1 MRACSSLMDVA
12 RIKLTKINWRRK
24 GFAWL
29 TGHNPLSVEVKTV
42 TWEGGILLTS
52 LLSMAFSTIFLIPP
66 TWPEV
71 ALPTV
76 DWALLYQ
83 LAINKI
89 LTQTCSQSRLMQAVP
104 QLEFPLSRLTTKSNH
119 QSDYGWVQELTQV
132 SFQTVKG
139 KGLMNFLLPQRIN
152 KQKLFL
158 MQFTEHI
165 PSL

>member
-1 MRACSSLMDVA
+1 MDVA

-66 TWPEV
+66 TCPEV

-119 QSDYGWVQELTQV
+119 HMLSLCISYSGRNVCVCV
-132 SFQTVKG
+132 SGT
-139 KGLMNFLLPQRIN
+139 
-152 KQKLFL
+152 LFL
-158 MQFTEHI
+158 KLPFSNHSHD
-165 PSL
+165 P